1 MTSIAIVEDNVR
13 IRESIQLYF
22 NNLDGYSCPNTY
34 GTMEAFLEVL
44 DENSNLSVILID
56 IGLPGMSG
64 IEGIQII
71 KKNHPDLDILM
82 FTIYNDPD
90 KIFRS
95 LQAGASGYILK
106 NTPLAEMKDAVD
118 LLSTGG
124 APMSPEIAKKVIEYF
139 NKKPIQTT
147 EKSNVNLSPQEGEV
161 VNGLVDGLSYKM
173 IADRMDLSIETVR
186 SYIKNIY
193 KKLHVHSKSE
203 VVAKFLKGEI

>member
-1 MTSIAIVEDNVR
+1 LE
-13 IRESIQLYF
+13 
-22 NNLDGYSCPNTY
+22 GYSCPQTY
-34 GTMEAFLEVL
+34 GTMESFLEVMDQNKDL
-44 DENSNLSVILID
+44 TVILID
-56 IGLPGMSG
+56 IGLPGISG

-71 KKNHPDLDILM
+71 KKNYPDIDILM

-106 NTPLAEMKDAVD
+106 NTPLHEMKDAVD
-118 LLSTGG
+118 LLSKGG

-139 NKKPIQTT
+139 NKQPVKTN
-147 EKSNVNLSPQEGEV
+147 EKSNVSLSPQEGEV

-203 VVAKFLKGEI
+203 VVAKYLKGEI